1 MALANPRWGSISL
14 AVAIV
19 AAMAVA
25 WPQAARAERAQQPK
39 TETEGQAPR
48 SEDLSKRLD
57 RTDGVI
63 RPPQSIDPEIHVPA
77 PQPNPG
83 TTKVIPPP
91 GTPGGDQSVD
101 PK

>member
-1 MALANPRWGSISL
+1 MALANPRWRSISA
-14 AVAIV
+14 AVAI
-19 AAMAVA
+19 AAAIA
-25 WPQAARAERAQQPK
+25 AACQQAALAERAQQPK
-39 TETEGQAPR
+39 SETQAPR

-63 RPPQSIDPEIHVPA
+63 RPPQSIDPDIHVPA

-83 TTKVIPPP
+83 TTPVIPPP